1 MNTPANA
8 GKAQGQQL
16 SQPQIWPRR
25 QEAQQQVPIELTS
38 IEGVERMNVVTIHLE
53 QQQTEF
59 MLRCNQYAIEID

>member
-53 QQQTEF
+53 
-59 MLRCNQYAIEID
+59 

>member
-25 QEAQQQVPIELTS
+25 QEAQ
-38 IEGVERMNVVTIHLE
+38 
-53 QQQTEF
+53 
-59 MLRCNQYAIEID
+59 